1 MDFIAK
7 QNGKKVKE
15 KSLETATFLYG
26 CFLRVYINFYNKI
39 NNPKSI
45 RRVKGIIKI
54 GEPLPGK
61 WVVMSRKSQN
71 IKVVIH
77 AVENMK
83 NVFNMKDVIEVWMK
97 RMGDIIDN
105 SNLNDTEI
113 ESLKEIVERIDSKK

>member
-1 MDFIAK
+1 
-7 QNGKKVKE
+7 
-15 KSLETATFLYG
+15 
-26 CFLRVYINFYNKI
+26 
-39 NNPKSI
+39 
-45 RRVKGIIKI
+45 
-54 GEPLPGK
+54 
-61 WVVMSRKSQN
+61 MSRKSQN